1 MSLLTPFIVMLIL
14 SILGGSNNEK
24 HTICPFMVL
33 NGRATEALTFY
44 QEAFAGD
51 ILFKITNQEFKERL
65 NPSLTIPLA
74 KNTGFL
80 TRFYKWTLFNY
91 N

>member
-1 MSLLTPFIVMLIL
+1 MGSQEKVPDLNVLIFSFFLHRCHFLTPFIVMLIL

-51 ILFKITNQEFKERL
+51 ILLKLLI
-65 NPSLTIPLA
+65 
-74 KNTGFL
+74 KNL
-80 TRFYKWTLFNY
+80 KSA
-91 N
+91 

>member
-1 MSLLTPFIVMLIL
+1 MGSQEKVPDLNVLIFSFFPPSVSLLTPFIVMLIL

-51 ILFKITNQEFKERL
+51 ILLKLLI
-65 NPSLTIPLA
+65 
-74 KNTGFL
+74 KNL
-80 TRFYKWTLFNY
+80 KSA
-91 N
+91 

>member
-1 MSLLTPFIVMLIL
+1 MTPFIVMLIL

-51 ILFKITNQEFKERL
+51 ILLKLLI
-65 NPSLTIPLA
+65 
-74 KNTGFL
+74 KNL
-80 TRFYKWTLFNY
+80 KSA
-91 N
+91 